1 MKIEPDIK
9 LDYGDVLIRPKKSI
23 LNSRSEVNLIRNFK
37 FNQSNF
43 EWKGIPI
50 IASNMDTIGTIKMLN
65 IFYKNKML
73 TCLHKY
79 ININNL
85 ITYFSTISNDIEHP
99 NNYYALSTGISD
111 NDYNNLVENISKLEK
126 NNFKT
131 NFICVDVANG
141 YMLKLVHFCKKLSN
155 KYPNKVIIAGNVVS
169 PEIVEELIINGKVD
183 IVKVGIG
190 SGSVCTTR
198 LQTGVGMPQLSA
210 VLECADAA
218 HGLNGYII
226 SDGGARVPGDLSKAF
241 GAGSD
246 FVMAG
251 SIFSGHDESAGEI
264 VTIKDKKWKIFYGM
278 SSKTAM
284 NKYHGGVANYRSSE
298 GKTVKVQYKGPVQ
311 NTIYNI
317 LGGIRSTCT
326 YIGAKRIKDLSKCTT
341 FVRVNNQVNNI
352 YSNNMNKIY
361 FR

>member
-1 MKIEPDIK
+1 
-9 LDYGDVLIRPKKSI
+9 
-23 LNSRSEVNLIRNFK
+23 
-37 FNQSNF
+37 
-43 EWKGIPI
+43 
-50 IASNMDTIGTIKMLN
+50 
-65 IFYKNKML
+65 
-73 TCLHKY
+73 
-79 ININNL
+79 
-85 ITYFSTISNDIEHP
+85 
-99 NNYYALSTGISD
+99 
-111 NDYNNLVENISKLEK
+111 
-126 NNFKT
+126 
-131 NFICVDVANG
+131 
-141 YMLKLVHFCKKLSN
+141 
-155 KYPNKVIIAGNVVS
+155 
-169 PEIVEELIINGKVD
+169 
-183 IVKVGIG
+183 
-190 SGSVCTTR
+190 
-198 LQTGVGMPQLSA
+198 
-210 VLECADAA
+210 
-218 HGLNGYII
+218 
-226 SDGGARVPGDLSKAF
+226 
-241 GAGSD
+241 
-246 FVMAG
+246 MAG